1 MLAFVLLGSLA
12 YYTYTVANT
21 LGERNSKLDL
31 EVAALQVDISVLRE
45 NITILRAS
53 IASMRTNVSSV
64 QTSLLLTSSA
74 ESKDAQQIA
83 AVQTML
89 QNEQLQLSMLNSE
102 LGNLSATNAN
112 SLASMSAQLRTVSAS
127 VQELRAN
134 LSALSSA
141 IFLRTSGLAL
151 GAYVEDADGETY
163 LRLMETG
170 SSSLVEAS
178 LASYPFNATIPG
190 TMVEWRAVANNVS
203 ADPYHWFWPM
213 VLENTPG
220 GTNALEFEDAGG
232 AQEVAVVSNGVRNVV
247 PVKWSPTV
255 IHTFGIKVVTPGHE
269 VDFYIDGVVVAD
281 VTSGI
286 PMVSFLL
293 EGAEVKGTGTNAP
306 GVAILDAY
314 GGLLGSD

>member
-1 MLAFVLLGSLA
+1 LGSLA

-21 LGERNSKLDL
+21 LEERNSKLDL
-31 EVAALQVDISVLRE
+31 EVAALQADISVLRA
-45 NITILRAS
+45 NITSLRAS
-53 IASMRTNVSSV
+53 FASMWTNMSRT
-64 QTSLLLTSSA
+64 QTSLLLTSYA
-74 ESKDAQQIA
+74 ESRDAQQIEG
-83 AVQTML
+83 VQTML
-89 QNEQLQLSMLNSE
+89 RNEQLQLSMLNSE
-102 LGNLSATNAN
+102 LVNLSANNTN
-112 SLASMSAQLRTVSAS
+112 SLASLSAQLRTVSVS
-127 VQELRAN
+127 VQELQAN

-141 IFLRTSGLAL
+141 IFLRTSGTAL

-170 SSSLVEAS
+170 SGSLVEAS

-190 TMVEWRAVANNVS
+190 RMVEWRAVANNVS
-203 ADPYHWFWPM
+203 ADPNHWFWPM

-220 GTNALEFEDAGG
+220 GTNALEFEYAAGV
-232 AQEVAVVSNGVRNVV
+232 QEVAVVSNGVRNVV

-269 VDFYIDGVVVAD
+269 VDFYIDGDVVAV

-286 PMVSFLL
+286 PMASFLI

-314 GGLLGSD
+314 GGMLGSD

>member
-1 MLAFVLLGSLA
+1 MGSLA

-31 EVAALQVDISVLRE
+31 EVTALRADISVLRE
-45 NITILRAS
+45 NITSLRAS
-53 IASMRTNVSSV
+53 IASMRTNMSGM

-89 QNEQLQLSMLNSE
+89 ENAQLRLSMLNSE
-102 LGNLSATNAN
+102 LGNLSATNAD

-127 VQELRAN
+127 VEELRAN

-141 IFLRTSGLAL
+141 IFLRASGTAL
-151 GAYVEDADGETY
+151 GAYVEDADGDTY
-163 LRLMETG
+163 LRLMEIG
-170 SSSLVEAS
+170 SDSLVEAS
-178 LASYPFNATIPG
+178 LALYPFNATIPG
-190 TMVEWRAVANNVS
+190 SVVEWRAIANNVS
-203 ADPYHWFWPM
+203 ADANHWFWPM

-247 PVKWSPTV
+247 PVTWSPTV

-269 VDFYIDGVVVAD
+269 VDFYIDGVVVAV

-286 PMVSFLL
+286 PMASFLL

-306 GVAILDAY
+306 GVTILDAY